1 MKIVE
6 GTLHGEHKKFAVVM
20 SKVNSSVTENLL
32 DGALSCLKENGVDK
46 SAILVIRVPGA
57 WEIPIAAE
65 RVAKSNAFDAVICLG
80 AIIRGETPHFE
91 YVAGEVSKGI
101 AAISRKTGKPVAFG
115 VLITDTIEQ
124 AAALTGEKG
133 DNKGWEAAG
142 CALEMVNLMEKIGQF
157 EGSSFLQG
165 MF

>member
-1 MKIVE
+1 MKYVE
-6 GTLHGEHKKFAVVM
+6 GKLNGEHKKFAIVV
-20 SKVNSSVTENLL
+20 SKVNAAVTEKLL
-32 DGALSCLKENGVDK
+32 DGAVGCLKENGVDK
-46 SAILVIRVPGA
+46 SSILVIRVPGA
-57 WEIPIAAE
+57 WEIPITAE
-65 RVAKSNAFDAVICLG
+65 RAAKSNAFDAVICLG
-80 AIIRGETPHFE
+80 AIIRGEVPHFE

-115 VLITDTIEQ
+115 VLIADTIEQ
-124 AAALTGEKG
+124 TVELTGEKV

>member
-6 GTLHGEHKKFAVVM
+6 GKLDGEHKRFAIVM
-20 SKVNSSVTENLL
+20 SKVNSLVTENLL
-32 DGALSCLKENGVDK
+32 EGAVECLGKNGVDK

-57 WEIPIAAE
+57 WEIPVAAE

-80 AIIRGETPHFE
+80 SIIKGETPHFE

-101 AAISRKTGKPVAFG
+101 AEISRKTGKPVAFG
-115 VLITDTIEQ
+115 VLITDTLDQ
-124 AAALTGEKG
+124 ATALTGENG
-133 DNKGWEAAG
+133 NNKGWEAAAS
-142 CALEMVNLMEKIGQF
+142 ALEMVNLMEQIGQF
-157 EGSSFLQG
+157 EGSSFLKG

>member
-6 GTLHGEHKKFAVVM
+6 GTLHGEHKRFAIVM
-20 SKVNSSVTENLL
+20 SKVNSLVTENLL
-32 DGALSCLKENGVDK
+32 DGAVKCLQKNGVDK

-57 WEIPIAAE
+57 WEIPVAAE

-80 AIIRGETPHFE
+80 SIIKGETPHFE

-101 AAISRKTGKPVAFG
+101 AEISRKTGKPVAFG
-115 VLITDTIEQ
+115 VLITDSLDQ
-124 AAALTGEKG
+124 ATALTGENG
-133 DNKGWEAAG
+133 NNKGWEAAAS
-142 CALEMVNLMEKIGQF
+142 ALEMVNLMEQIGQF

>member
-6 GTLHGEHKKFAVVM
+6 GKLDGEHKRFAIVM
-20 SKVNSSVTENLL
+20 SKVNSLVTENLL
-32 DGALSCLKENGVDK
+32 NGAVQCLKENGVEK

-57 WEIPIAAE
+57 WEIPVAAE

-80 AIIRGETPHFE
+80 AIVKGETPHFE

-101 AAISRKTGKPVAFG
+101 AEISRKTGKPVAFG
-115 VLITDTIEQ
+115 VLITDTLEQ
-124 AAALTGEKG
+124 ANTLTDGKG
-133 DNKGWEAAG
+133 SNKGRDAAASG
-142 CALEMVNLMEKIGQF
+142 LEMVNLMEQIGQF

>member
-6 GTLHGEHKKFAVVM
+6 GKLQGEHKKFVVVV
-20 SKVNSSVTENLL
+20 SKVNSQVTESLL
-32 DGALSCLKENGVDK
+32 DGAVHCLKENGVDS

-57 WEIPIAAE
+57 WEIPVVAE

-91 YVAGEVSKGI
+91 SVAGEVSKGI
-101 AAISRKTGKPVAFG
+101 AEISRKTGKPIAFG
-115 VLITDTIEQ
+115 VLITDTQEE
-124 AAALTGEKG
+124 AAAFASGK
-133 DNKGWEAAG
+133 DNKGWEAAAS
-142 CALEMVNLMEKIGQF
+142 ALEMVNLMEKIGRF
-157 EGSSFLQG
+157 EGSSYLQG

>member
-6 GTLHGEHKKFAVVM
+6 GELQGAHKKFAVVM
-20 SKVNSSVTENLL
+20 SKVNSQVTENLL
-32 DGALSCLKENGVDK
+32 DGAVSCLKEHGVDT

-57 WEIPIAAE
+57 WEIPVAAE

-80 AIIRGETPHFE
+80 AIVRGETPHFE
-91 YVAGEVSKGI
+91 YVAGEVSRGV
-101 AAISRKTGKPVAFG
+101 AEISRKTGKPVAFG
-115 VLITDTIEQ
+115 VLITDTLEQ
-124 AAALTGEKG
+124 AAELTGGK
-133 DNKGWEAAG
+133 DNNKGWEAAG

-165 MF
+165 LF

>member
-6 GTLHGEHKKFAVVM
+6 GKLHGEHKKFAVVM
-20 SKVNSSVTENLL
+20 SKVNSLVTDKLL
-32 DGALSCLKENGVDK
+32 DGAVSCLKANGVEK
-46 SAILVIRVPGA
+46 STILVIRVPGA
-57 WEIPIAAE
+57 WEIPVAAE
-65 RVAKSNAFDAVICLG
+65 RVAKSSAFDAVICLG
-80 AIIRGETPHFE
+80 AIIKGETPHFE

-101 AAISRKTGKPVAFG
+101 AEISRKTGKPVAFG
-115 VLITDTIEQ
+115 VLITDTQEQ
-124 AAALTGEKG
+124 AAALAGGK

-142 CALEMVNLMEKIGQF
+142 CALEMVNLMAKIGQF